1 MIEKFIEYAPITGL
15 LLFFFIFVGILVWAM
30 RPSAK
35 ERLQKLAQIP
45 LKEDANG

>member
-1 MIEKFIEYAPITGL
+1 MMEKFVEYAPIIGL
-15 LLFFFIFVGILVWAM
+15 LFFFFIFVGIVIWAM

-45 LKEDANG
+45 LKEDTNG